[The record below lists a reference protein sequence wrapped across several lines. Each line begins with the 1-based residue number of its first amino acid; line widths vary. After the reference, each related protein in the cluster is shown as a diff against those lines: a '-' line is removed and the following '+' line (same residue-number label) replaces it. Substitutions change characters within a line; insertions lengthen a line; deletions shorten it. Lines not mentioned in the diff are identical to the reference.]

1 MPVGRTELKKKIKKK
16 KHTVWS
22 SSGSRHFQTDP
33 HNWMKNGWVQTFLNH
48 HLSYSDGIPEGK
60 LMEVLYDFGRN
71 TLEEMPSMPCQG
83 FSFLE

>member
-1 MPVGRTELKKKIKKK
+1 
-16 KHTVWS
+16 
-22 SSGSRHFQTDP
+22 
-33 HNWMKNGWVQTFLNH
+33 MKNGWVQTFLNH